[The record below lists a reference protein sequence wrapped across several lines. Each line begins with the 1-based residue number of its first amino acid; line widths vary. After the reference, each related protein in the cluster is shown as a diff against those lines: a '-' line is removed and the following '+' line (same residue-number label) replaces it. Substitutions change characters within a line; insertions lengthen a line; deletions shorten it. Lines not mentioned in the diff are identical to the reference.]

1 MFNVGIWESRHRVD
15 SSELSEWTA
24 SKLVSPI
31 VSIENLT
38 KSFSLGKYL
47 RRLVKHGA
55 RSNGQ
60 PDVLRGINLEIREG
74 EVLGLL
80 GPNGAGKTTLVEI
93 LATVLLPTNGRA
105 SVCGHDVVQDAAAVR
120 KLVSYCASASENF
133 YPRLTASANL
143 EFFAILNDL
152 PPREARE
159 RIQSTL
165 QQMGLGDKANVPF
178 QHYSDGMKQR
188 LAFAR
193 ALLKEPRLVL
203 LDEPTRSLD
212 PISQG
217 EIRKL
222 IRGLLIDRL
231 GKTVLLVTHSLAE
244 VEQVCDR
251 LAIMHRGQI
260 VAIGTVDEVKKT
272 RGGTDLASAFE
283 NAIGAAECQ

>member
-1 MFNVGIWESRHRVD
+1 VAG
-15 SSELSEWTA
+15 
-24 SKLVSPI
+24 PI

-47 RRLVKHGA
+47 RRLVKHGTQQSA
-55 RSNGQ
+55 Q

-93 LATVLLPTNGRA
+93 LATLLLPTNGRA
-105 SVCGHDVVQDAAAVR
+105 RVCGHDVVHEGAAVR
-120 KLVSYCASASENF
+120 KVVSYCASASDNF
-133 YPRLTASANL
+133 YPRLSAIRNL
-143 EFFAILNDL
+143 EFFAVLNDL
-152 PPREARE
+152 PPQQARD
-159 RIQSTL
+159 RIQEVL
-165 QQMGLGDKANVPF
+165 AQMGLGEKGGVPF
-178 QHYSDGMKQR
+178 QQYSDGMKQR

-193 ALLKEPRLVL
+193 ALLKEPILVL

-222 IRGLLIDRL
+222 IRGLLIERL

-244 VEQVCDR
+244 AEQVCDR
-251 LAIMHRGQI
+251 LAILHRGQI
-260 VAIGTVDEVKKT
+260 VAVGTVEEVKRT
-272 RGGTDLASAFE
+272 CGTTDLARAFE
-283 NAIGAAECQ
+283 NVVGASECQ

>member
-1 MFNVGIWESRHRVD
+1 MG
-15 SSELSEWTA
+15 
-24 SKLVSPI
+24 SPI

-38 KSFSLGKYL
+38 KSFHLGKIL

-55 RSNGQ
+55 RRNAH

-74 EVLGLL
+74 EILGLL

-93 LATVLLPTNGRA
+93 LATLLLPTSGRA
-105 SVCGHDVVQDAAAVR
+105 VVCGNDVVSDAAEVR
-120 KLVSYCASASENF
+120 KVVSYCASATENF
-133 YPRLTASANL
+133 YPRLSAIRNL

-159 RIQSTL
+159 KIQLTL
-165 QQMGLGDKANVPF
+165 EHLGLEEKGGVPF

-188 LAFAR
+188 LALAR

-222 IRGLLIDRL
+222 IRGLLIERL
-231 GKTVLLVTHSLAE
+231 GKTVLLVTHSLIEAE
-244 VEQVCDR
+244 LVCDR
-251 LAIMHRGQI
+251 LAILHRGRI
-260 VAIGTVDEVKKT
+260 IALGTVEEVKRT
-272 RGGTDLASAFE
+272 WGGTDLASAFE